1 MAICPSFCPKQKWCR
16 AGTTENSMASRFST
30 HKAAKLVLVPWL
42 WNKMAFIKRKT
53 VKFSVDLQ
61 VCHISDVPLVNA
73 TIFGKLR
80 LLDGGSF
87 EESTERVEVKNHSA
101 SFNTRF
107 VFCCR
112 IPCDQNSGT
121 LEKCLCRV
129 SVRKEQKGG
138 KSFYKLGF
146 IDINLSEFAASG
158 IEGMSRQYLL
168 SGYTTNQ
175 RLDNS
180 KVFIKIAMAHQS
192 ADPFFRV
199 PRLSTFGPREDGMI
213 EDGFRADDDTDSEE
227 GTSSH
232 PKPSVQE
239 APENSS
245 AMTSSQ
251 IEEQIIE
258 RRNAHQ
264 CGNNQNCQVRRFS
277 QDRSAHKIQHSRIE
291 TDNLVSKIITECR
304 ISEDETDANNTGLVI
319 EKFLD
324 QNGKPLVTPRQPT
337 KRTSYV
343 AEHFNDM

>member
-1 MAICPSFCPKQKWCR
+1 MPSL
-16 AGTTENSMASRFST
+16 T
-30 HKAAKLVLVPWL
+30 AKLVFVPWL

-61 VCHISDVPLVNA
+61 VCHLSDVPLVNA
-73 TIFGKLR
+73 TVFGKMR

-87 EESTERVEVKNHSA
+87 EEATERVEVKNHSA

-112 IPCDQNSGT
+112 IPCDQNNGT

-129 SVRKEQKGG
+129 SIRKEQKGG

-146 IDINLSEFAASG
+146 VDINLSEYAASG
-158 IEGMSRQYLL
+158 IEGMSRTYLL
-168 SGYTTNQ
+168 NGYTSNQ

-180 KVFIKIAMAHQS
+180 KVCIKIAMSHQS

-199 PRLSTFGPREDGMI
+199 PRLSTFGPREVGAIDQ
-213 EDGFRADDDTDSEE
+213 DGFRADDETDSEE

-232 PKPSVQE
+232 AKPSVIE
-239 APENSS
+239 APENAS
-245 AMTSSQ
+245 AASNTQ
-251 IEEQIIE
+251 VEDVTVE
-258 RRNAHQ
+258 RRGAHQ
-264 CGNNQNCQVRRFS
+264 APHPVCQGRRFS
-277 QDRSAHKIQHSRIE
+277 QDRSAHKIQHSRFDP
-291 TDNLVSKIITECR
+291 DNVVDKIIAECR
-304 ISEDETDANNTGLVI
+304 ISEDEVEGNSTGLVL

-324 QNGKPLVTPRQPT
+324 QNGKPLVTPRQLP

-343 AEHFNDM
+343 AEHFKEV

>member
-1 MAICPSFCPKQKWCR
+1 
-16 AGTTENSMASRFST
+16 
-30 HKAAKLVLVPWL
+30 
-42 WNKMAFIKRKT
+42 MAFIKRKT

-61 VCHISDVPLVNA
+61 VCHLSDVPLVNA
-73 TIFGKLR
+73 TVFGKMR

-87 EESTERVEVKNHSA
+87 EEATERVEVKNHSA

-129 SVRKEQKGG
+129 SIRKEQKGG

-146 IDINLSEFAASG
+146 VDINLSEYAASG
-158 IEGMSRQYLL
+158 VEGMSRTYLL
-168 SGYTTNQ
+168 NGYTSNQ

-180 KVFIKIAMAHQS
+180 KVCIKIAMAHQS

-199 PRLSTFGPREDGMI
+199 PRLSNFGPREDGAI
-213 EDGFRADDDTDSEE
+213 DQDGFRADDETDSEE

-232 PKPSVQE
+232 PKPSMIE
-239 APENSS
+239 APENAS
-245 AMTSSQ
+245 AASNSQ
-251 IEEQIIE
+251 MEEPYIE
-258 RRNAHQ
+258 RRGVHQ
-264 CGNNQNCQVRRFS
+264 GPHQVCQQRRFS
-277 QDRSAHKIQHSRIE
+277 QDRSAHKIQHSRFDA
-291 TDNLVSKIITECR
+291 DNVINKIIAECR
-304 ISEDETDANNTGLVI
+304 ISEDEVEGNNAGLVL

-324 QNGKPLVTPRQPT
+324 KNGKPLVNPRPPT

-343 AEHFNDM
+343 AEHFNDN